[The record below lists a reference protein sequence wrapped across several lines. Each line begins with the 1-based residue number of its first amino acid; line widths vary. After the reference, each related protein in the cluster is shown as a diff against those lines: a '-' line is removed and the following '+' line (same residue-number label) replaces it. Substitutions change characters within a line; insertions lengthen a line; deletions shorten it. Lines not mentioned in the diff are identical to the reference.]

1 MGENRVPLIH
11 GISAGENQPLEFW
24 VPDFQTN
31 PNAFV
36 DFMCIKHSS
45 TAWLAC
51 KCLGGRRV
59 CSCPCSTA
67 WDAYHLHLS
76 DKGRNGGSGVNDW
89 EYRNNKPVHLGRW
102 SISIANS
109 VESIESLVYMVAIAL
124 CLTTSAILF
133 LLFGPA
139 RRKCLRHRNEYRK
152 NHIQSLFHFP
162 FLTRNSCVQCNW
174 DATSIPNPDAREVT
188 PSGAIESEI
197 PRVQISNR
205 HRGSALRVLSEVKG
219 IPLFARYLRAFW

>member
-1 MGENRVPLIH
+1 MAFLQGKINHWNFGYLIFRH
-11 GISAGENQPLEFW
+11 
-24 VPDFQTN
+24 

-76 DKGRNGGSGVNDW
+76 DKGRNAGSGVNDW
-89 EYRNNKPVHLGRW
+89 KYWNNKPVHLGRW

-124 CLTTSAILF
+124 CLTTSAISF

-152 NHIQSLFHFP
+152 NIYNRCFIFLSLP
-162 FLTRNSCVQCNW
+162 ETPACN
-174 DATSIPNPDAREVT
+174 
-188 PSGAIESEI
+188 AIEMQLPYPTQMPGKSHH
-197 PRVQISNR
+197 QALSNQKFQESR
-205 HRGSALRVLSEVKG
+205 SQTDIAAVHMRVLSEVKG